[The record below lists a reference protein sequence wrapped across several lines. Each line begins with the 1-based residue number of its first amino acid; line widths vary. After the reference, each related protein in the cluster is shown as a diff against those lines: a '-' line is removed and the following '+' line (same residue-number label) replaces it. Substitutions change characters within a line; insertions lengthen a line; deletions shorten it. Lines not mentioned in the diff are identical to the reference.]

1 MFVEGIKN
9 LTPMESRIFG
19 YYLEGMSVGQIME
32 VASIKE
38 STLRY
43 HNRNIYN
50 KLGVKSLKQLLQYAA
65 QMQDQKDKT

>member
-1 MFVEGIKN
+1 
-9 LTPMESRIFG
+9 
-19 YYLEGMSVGQIME
+19 
-32 VASIKE
+32 
-38 STLRY
+38 LRY